1 MQKQA
6 THRKIH
12 AKHYDNKITT
22 HCIGRPIFQSNNSN
36 KEMPT
41 NRHRRRCFVVVD
53 NDYDY
58 DNVEDED
65 DDDDNDDYE
74 NNKNDDD
81 TMLQHPLGPYSCIV

>member
-1 MQKQA
+1 M
-6 THRKIH
+6 HRKANIP
-12 AKHYDNKITT
+12 KQQRY
-22 HCIGRPIFQSNNSN
+22 

-41 NRHRRRCFVVVD
+41 NRHRCRCFVVVD
-53 NDYDY
+53 DNDY
-58 DNVEDED
+58 DNVE